1 MYTVKSL
8 VAAMLL
14 CFSLILP
21 NVSQAQI
28 AYVDMEQIIENMPD
42 YKRVKS
48 ELESYQK
55 VLQKQLQAEEKKMQD
70 YYTSIMQQAQAGTLS
85 PAQEKEAQAKL
96 EKMQQDLQ
104 KKAGDAEKQIFD
116 KEAALSKPLYDKLNT
131 AIKAVATANKYSYI
145 VDKKLLLYSD
155 GGIDATAKLK
165 GQLGIP

>member
-8 VAAMLL
+8 VAALLL

-21 NVSQAQI
+21 NVGQAQI
-28 AYVDMEQIIENMPD
+28 AYVDMAQIIDNMPD
-42 YKRVKS
+42 TKRVTS

-70 YYTSIMQQAQAGTLS
+70 YYASIMQQAQAGTLS

-104 KKAGDAEKQIFD
+104 KKESDAQKQFMD
-116 KEAALSKPLYDKLNT
+116 KQVALTKPIDDKVVAAM
-131 AIKAVATANKYSYI
+131 KAVATANKYSYI
-145 VDKKLLLYSD
+145 IDKVDLLYYE

-165 GQLGIP
+165 LQLGIP